1 MTENRKVVWGDECVD
16 LVDREMGTTEFRGF
30 GGMTWLTGGIGDK
43 G

>member
-1 MTENRKVVWGDECVD
+1 MEHRKVVWGDEW
-16 LVDREMGTTEFRGF
+16 VDREMGTTEFRGF